1 MPFLKQVA
9 KRNPPQASKCP
20 KGRLALVAGKGIAIK
35 PVAGNINK
43 RYRPGTVALREIRQY
58 QKSDEL
64 LLRKA
69 PFTRLVKEISQGLR
83 ADFRWQKNAIL
94 AIQHAAEHHL
104 VTLFEDTNRTTVHCK
119 RQTISVGDMLLVRRI
134 RREIW

>member
-9 KRNPPQASKCP
+9 KRNPHHASKCP
-20 KGRLALVAGKGIAIK
+20 KGSLALVAGKTIAK
-35 PVAGNINK
+35 EASKTAK

-58 QKSDEL
+58 QKSEEL

-119 RQTISVGDMLLVRRI
+119 RQTISVADMLLVRRI